1 MTNAAPD
8 NYNPKWEDVEFPN
21 PAISSKKWNFNYDDA
36 KSLEKNM
43 GAFLPFLAI
52 VLFFALF
59 SRFGPFS
66 SFVSGFGNET
76 VGAIAFFAVF
86 ILMLVGSFFL
96 ASKLSKRMVASR
108 NRKRDEYRAANAA
121 TIIDALAEQGW
132 KIVGKDAVQ
141 TLIKDDNPY
150 LVNKNGVRYYARQF
164 YIGEENVT
172 FMVELRDEDVEKEM
186 ADKEK
191 QSRIDFLMKRYEDAH
206 GAMSPDTK
214 SAFVEGIRMSLYN
227 QVVR

>member
-1 MTNAAPD
+1 
-8 NYNPKWEDVEFPN
+8 
-21 PAISSKKWNFNYDDA
+21 
-36 KSLEKNM
+36 
-43 GAFLPFLAI
+43 
-52 VLFFALF
+52 
-59 SRFGPFS
+59 
-66 SFVSGFGNET
+66 
-76 VGAIAFFAVF
+76 
-86 ILMLVGSFFL
+86 
-96 ASKLSKRMVASR
+96 
-108 NRKRDEYRAANAA
+108 
-121 TIIDALAEQGW
+121 
-132 KIVGKDAVQ
+132 VQ

-191 QSRIDFLMKRYEDAH
+191 QSRIDFLTKRYEDAH
-206 GAMSPDTK
+206 GAMSPETK

>member
-1 MTNAAPD
+1 MTDATPAPD

-21 PAISSKKWNFNYDDA
+21 PDISSKKWNFNYDDA
-36 KSLEKNM
+36 KALEKTV
-43 GAFLPFLAI
+43 GALLPFASI

-59 SRFGPFS
+59 SKFSPLGKLFDGSDVSGIIYIAIFLGMLVS
-66 SFVSGFGNET
+66 SFF
-76 VGAIAFFAVF
+76 IAV
-86 ILMLVGSFFL
+86 
-96 ASKLSKRMVASR
+96 KLSKRMVKKR
-108 NRKRDEYRAANAA
+108 NSKRDEYRAANAA

-164 YIGEENVT
+164 YIGQENVT
-172 FMVELRDEDVEKEM
+172 FMVELRDEGVEKEM

-191 QSRIDFLMKRYEDAH
+191 QSRIDFMLKRYEDAN
-206 GAMSPDTK
+206 GVMSPETR
-214 SAFVEGIRMSLYN
+214 SAFVEGAKMSLHN
-227 QVVR
+227 QVLR